1 MIVFDVFLSDAVH
14 TCERDLVK
22 KLLLIT
28 LLSVGLPLMSG
39 CKWFGCSCSC
49 GCHHHEVPG
58 QAASSVI
65 EIKSEADFTTRV
77 LQSAKPV
84 VVDFSATWCGA
95 CKTMKPVFEEI
106 SSELNDVTFVSVDVD
121 VVPSLAAKYNI
132 SGIPTFICFKNGTM
146 VGSPLVGSMD
156 KNAFKQAIQKNI
168 AG

>member
-1 MIVFDVFLSDAVH
+1 M
-14 TCERDLVK
+14 K
-22 KLLLIT
+22 KLLLIA
-28 LLSVGLPLMSG
+28 LLSVGLPLMAG
-39 CKWFGCSCSC
+39 CKWFGCSC
-49 GCHHHEVPG
+49 GNHGHEIPG
-58 QAASSVI
+58 QTAHSVI
-65 EIKSEADFTTRV
+65 EIKSEADFTAKV
-77 LQSAKPV
+77 IQANKPV

-106 SSELNDVTFVSVDVD
+106 SGELSDITFVSVDVD

-146 VGSPLVGSMD
+146 VGSPLVGAMD